1 MLIDTRTDESMI
13 SSLAIYLN
21 ITEDELFQYI
31 DSATNKARIDNL
43 QIDYE
48 IFEEEV
54 ISIISDLQPKEQIDE
69 MYVYHLTR
77 RLNDFIVD
85 KSSDNLKSLL
95 LNDSSISR
103 FLRQYNIVFVEKDG
117 HPIII
122 FNNNEISLEDEPEFL
137 FSESFHESLVNNNAI
152 IEEDKHETGDCY
164 FRRHL
169 RYRLGYDIGDVD
181 YCFNGFTFR
190 NTLMKNDYADRLK
203 KGPEF
208 LIELSSYL
216 SIDGLIESY
225 YENSKYYCFTY
236 KMTIDE
242 IIFDEDDNLKTE
254 DKINHFLVQIVKRI
268 MSYIKDGKYMSDNNN
283 PIVRI
288 ADDANVPESKLVN
301 VEEITPEMIK

>member
-1 MLIDTRTDESMI
+1 M
-13 SSLAIYLN
+13 
-21 ITEDELFQYI
+21 
-31 DSATNKARIDNL
+31 
-43 QIDYE
+43 
-48 IFEEEV
+48 
-54 ISIISDLQPKEQIDE
+54 
-69 MYVYHLTR
+69 
-77 RLNDFIVD
+77 
-85 KSSDNLKSLL
+85 
-95 LNDSSISR
+95 
-103 FLRQYNIVFVEKDG
+103 
-117 HPIII
+117 
-122 FNNNEISLEDEPEFL
+122 EDEPEFL

-169 RYRLGYDIGDVD
+169 RYRLGYDTGDVD

-301 VEEITPEMIK
+301 VEEITPEMIR